1 MPITTA
7 CPSCKQR
14 LSVADQHAGK
24 PVRCPKCE
32 QTFLVPAV
40 AAAPTPPGPAKP
52 PRPVEQDRRRSPQAP
67 APVGRPRANHSGL
80 FWVIGLGCAGLSLL
94 VMGGAA
100 IAVVLWMMPAQTKSP
115 PTAAIKPAAEK
126 QVPKEKDASQP
137 NDGTGVATN
146 LPIVAEVA
154 QLKPKDPLLPD
165 NQPALAIQLQNG
177 IFQTESKLEDA
188 DGRVRGKDAP
198 CKLYQIDLQ
207 AGRKYAIELTSN
219 EFGGWI
225 IVEDTA
231 AFEVG
236 EAFDQDGSHKA
247 RLTCTPAKTGAYR
260 VMVTSVGND
269 RGTFQLTIRE
279 DNSLRPE
286 NYQRK
291 SVSLPPEGAVAL
303 LGGRHRGFSQG
314 VKALLASV
322 KQWHVATPNV
332 AQTQQPK
339 PQPDSYP
346 YAGLPPKK
354 AAEVMTVPPGFT
366 VKLFA
371 GEPDVHQPIAFCID
385 DRGRLW
391 VAEAYSYP
399 VRRPDKEA
407 KDRILIFEDTDGDGV
422 FDKKTVFMEGL
433 NLVSGLEVGFGGVWI
448 GAAPYFMFVPVKD
461 GEDKPAGPPQILLD
475 GWGYQDTHETL
486 NTFTWGPDGW
496 LYGCHGVFTHSRVGK
511 PGTPDKNRIPI
522 NAGVWRYHPTR
533 HVFEVF
539 AHGTSNPWG
548 LDFDAHGQAFVEAC
562 VIPHNWHIIQGGRYN
577 RQAGQHFNPYTFADI
592 QTIAEHRHF
601 VGANPHGGTGLSS
614 SVGGG
619 HAHSGAMIYQGGAW
633 PKEYWGKMFMGNI
646 HGHRINVDVLTPK
659 GSGFVAS
666 AAPDFLLSNDAWAMF
681 VNLQTGPDGNVYVI
695 DWYDQQS
702 CHTGNP
708 QIWDRSNGRIYKICH
723 KDAKPVV
730 GLDLNKKTDAEL
742 VELQLHPNEWFARH
756 ARRILQERYGDG
768 AAWRKDFNNVNN
780 VNKAPKNGE
789 APARLKLVITA
800 LNKIAGHPEESKRLR
815 ALWALAGVEYFGSQ
829 RGIDHLVPWGDDSPY
844 VRGWMIQL
852 ALESP
857 NVSSDEE
864 LKSLFINL
872 LSLWAA
878 EPKAATTPVD
888 RLYLASALQRI
899 PLDKR
904 WELLRTL
911 IAHAED
917 AADHNLPLMYWYA
930 AEPLAEKEPAKALDL
945 ALASKVPPLPRFMAR
960 RVSSVATPEALA
972 LVVDRLAKTKDQAIQ
987 LAILRGMQDALKGRR
1002 DVAMPANWPT
1012 TFAALAASKNGVLHS
1027 AATTMAVTFGDA
1039 KAFAALREQIAS
1051 SRNAPAAR
1059 QEALA
1064 TLLAA
1069 RDNELVP
1076 VMHKLLDD
1084 SALRG
1089 PALRGL
1095 AAFDD
1100 VTTPSRIVA
1109 VYPSLSAQEKR
1120 DAVNTLASRSAY
1132 GQALLDAVAA
1142 KKIVAS
1148 DVSAEVV
1155 RQLRNL
1161 KDKALDQRIAE
1172 VWGIFRATPADR
1184 AKQITDLRRFLNTP
1198 AKTDLSVGRAVF
1210 SKTCQQCHTLF
1221 GVGGQVGPDIT
1232 GGNRANLDYLLENI
1246 LDPSAVIPKEYTT
1259 TVLELKNGRVV
1270 TGIVRGETAAALTIQ
1285 TVNETLTIARD
1296 DIDSSKQSNV
1306 SMMPDDLLG
1315 PLTKDEV
1322 RALIAYLQSS
1332 VQVPMLDVPRGKD

>member
-24 PVRCPKCE
+24 PVRCPKCQ

-40 AAAPTPPGPAKP
+40 APAPTPLAAPKPAP
-52 PRPVEQDRRRSPQAP
+52 PAEQARRRSPQAT
-67 APVGRPRANHSGL
+67 ASQRASGNGL

-100 IAVVLWMMPAQTKSP
+100 IAVVWWLTPAQTKGP
-115 PTAAIKPAAEK
+115 PAAAIKPAVQS

-137 NDGTGVATN
+137 KETGGDAKNPV
-146 LPIVAEVA
+146 VQAEVI
-154 QLKPKDPLLPD
+154 QPKRKDSLEPN
-165 NQPALAIQLQNG
+165 NQSARTVQLQNG
-177 IFQTESKLEDA
+177 IFQTDSKLDA
-188 DGRVRGKDAP
+188 ADHKAPGKDAP
-198 CKLYQIDLQ
+198 CKLYQVDLQ
-207 AGRKYAIELTSN
+207 AGRKYAIELTSD
-219 EFGGWI
+219 EFGGWV
-225 IVEDTA
+225 IVEDAA

-236 EAFDQDGSHKA
+236 EAFDQDGSHTA
-247 RLTCTPAKTGAYR
+247 RVICTPAKTGAYR
-260 VMVTSVGND
+260 VLVTSVGN
-269 RGTFQLTIRE
+269 GKGAFQLTIRE
-279 DNSLRPE
+279 DNNLRPD

-291 SVSLPPEGAVAL
+291 KAVSLPPERAVAL
-303 LGGRHRGFSQG
+303 LDGRLQGFSQW
-314 VKALLASV
+314 VKALPASV
-322 KQWHVATPNV
+322 KQWHGATTNV
-332 AQTQQPK
+332 VETQQPK
-339 PQPDSYP
+339 PQPDVYP

-562 VIPHNWHIIQGGRYN
+562 VIPHNWHMIQGARYQ
-577 RQAGQHFNPYTFADI
+577 RQGGQHFNPYTFADI

-601 VGANPHGGTGLSS
+601 VGANPHGGNGLSDS
-614 SVGGG
+614 AGGG

-633 PKEYWGKMFMGNI
+633 PMEYWGKMFMGNI
-646 HGHRINVDVLTPK
+646 HGHRINVDALTPK

-666 AAPDFLLSNDAWAMF
+666 RAPDFLLANDSWAMF
-681 VNLQTGPDGNVYVI
+681 VNLQTGPDGNVFVI

-742 VELQLHPNEWFARH
+742 VELQLHPNEWYARH
-756 ARRILQERYGDG
+756 ARRLLQERAARGELGKSMDG
-768 AAWRKDFNNVNN
+768 GLKNVHRTLADMAFANDKDE
-780 VNKAPKNGE
+780 P
-789 APARLKLVITA
+789 R
-800 LNKIAGHPEESKRLR
+800 RLR
-815 ALWALAGVEYFGSQ
+815 ALWALHVTGGLATTDAAKGL
-829 RGIDHLVPWGDDSPY
+829 RNAAPY
-844 VRGWMIQL
+844 IRAWTTQL
-852 ALESP
+852 ALENIQPSSTRLEGLADVAKHDPSP
-857 NVSSDEE
+857 V
-864 LKSLFINL
+864 
-872 LSLWAA
+872 
-878 EPKAATTPVD
+878 V
-888 RLYLASALQRI
+888 RLYLASALQRL
-899 PLDKR
+899 PLEQR
-904 WELLRTL
+904 WPIVQDLL
-911 IAHAED
+911 AHAED
-917 AADHNLPLMYWYA
+917 ATDHNLPLMYWYA

-960 RVSSVATPEALA
+960 RVSSTATPEVLA
-972 LVVDRLAKTKDQAIQ
+972 LVVDRLAKTKDQTVQ

-1002 DVAMPANWPT
+1002 NVAMPANWPT
-1012 TFAALAASKNGVLHS
+1012 TFAALAAGKNGELHS
-1027 AATTMAVTFGDA
+1027 AATTLAVTFGDA
-1039 KAFAALREQIAS
+1039 KAFVALRELIAS
-1051 SRNAPAAR
+1051 PRNALVAR

-1069 RDNELVP
+1069 RDKELVP
-1076 VMHKLLDD
+1076 VMHKLLDEP
-1084 SALRG
+1084 ALRG

-1095 AAFDD
+1095 AAYDD
-1100 VTTPSRIVA
+1100 ATTPSRIVG
-1109 VYPSLSAQEKR
+1109 VYPSLERQEKR

-1132 GQALLDAVAA
+1132 GQALLNAVVD
-1142 KKIVAS
+1142 KKIAAA

-1161 KDKALDQRIAE
+1161 KDKALDQRHRR
-1172 VWGIFRATPADR
+1172 GLGHLPRDTGRPGQADR
-1184 AKQITDLRRFLNTP
+1184 RLAKI
-1198 AKTDLSVGRAVF
+1198 S
-1210 SKTCQQCHTLF
+1210 
-1221 GVGGQVGPDIT
+1221 
-1232 GGNRANLDYLLENI
+1232 
-1246 LDPSAVIPKEYTT
+1246 
-1259 TVLELKNGRVV
+1259 
-1270 TGIVRGETAAALTIQ
+1270 
-1285 TVNETLTIARD
+1285 
-1296 DIDSSKQSNV
+1296 
-1306 SMMPDDLLG
+1306 
-1315 PLTKDEV
+1315 
-1322 RALIAYLQSS
+1322 
-1332 VQVPMLDVPRGKD
+1332 